1 MAHVFAKSLPRLA
14 LCAVVGLA
22 LPGCSSVHLYQ
33 DHDQVLSRTLG
44 YDDFEQHVRAGPAAA
59 RILPYALLT
68 EQSYNDATY
77 DTEAAAPVT
86 RGCIPDDPASC
97 ADAPRYARRAA
108 DILRRWTYVW
118 GCGTREQC
126 RVATAG
132 SPAPVGGLGVQVWV
146 NDPAHCTE
154 AVIAFRG
161 TDGGD
166 EGDFV
171 SNLHWLTRALP
182 VYDQYDEVRDHIR
195 DFLSNITGHRC
206 YRAGRTHITAVGHS
220 LGGGLAQLASYAD
233 RRIERVYAFD
243 PSMVTGYFSVD
254 RAAREANVQ
263 GHRAERIFEHGEILA
278 YIRLL
283 MRQFIPRSG
292 CNPRIVSVR
301 FNVLK
306 GNGIFQHG
314 LTPFINGLMREAKT
328 DAPERGPVVA
338 MPCGAMAAGPG

>member
-1 MAHVFAKSLPRLA
+1 MAALIADARLRLA
-14 LCAVVGLA
+14 VLFIAGLA
-22 LPGCSSVHLYQ
+22 LPGCSGVHLYQ

-44 YDDFEQHVRAGPAAA
+44 YDDFEQHVPAGPAAA
-59 RILPYALLT
+59 RILPYAVLA

-77 DTEAAAPVT
+77 DAEAAAPVM
-86 RGCIPDDPASC
+86 RGCIPDDPGSC

-108 DILRRWTYVW
+108 DILRRWTHVW
-118 GCGTREQC
+118 GCGTREKC

-132 SPAPVGGLGVQVWV
+132 SPTPVGGLGVQVWV
-146 NDPAHCTE
+146 NDPARCTE

-182 VYDQYDEVRDHIR
+182 VYDQYDEVRDHIG
-195 DFLSNITGHRC
+195 DFLGNITRHRC
-206 YRAGRTHITAVGHS
+206 YLEGRTQITAVGHS

-233 RRIERVYAFD
+233 RRIGRVYAFD

-254 RAAREANVQ
+254 RAALEANVQ

-328 DAPERGPVVA
+328 DAPERGSVVA